1 MGMLDFN
8 FNPNDVT
15 VATSEGYTSAPMQLA
30 YQGSGMM
37 ATGLGK
43 LAGFK
48 DEEDLLQEIYDT
60 SDFETKAGRDEAI
73 KRIRA
78 VSPEKADELTNQI
91 LKSAQA
97 EANLVNTELQTE
109 SALIDRAKALYT
121 GSLQLKFQ
129 NDASVNG
136 ERAAIAMWLAKNL
149 PNVDASKGTTSAEA
163 ASLINDEI
171 DTGASTFI
179 TSLNNYVAQR
189 QDAYVTQGV
198 YEKAGLTF
206 EGSDSMDTTSTTT
219 ELPELSD
226 PAVVT
231 EEMVY
236 SKENKQDNDS
246 DFTVAYKDNKA
257 RNEIKQDLQ
266 DIKQSLFNIGIE
278 GLMSQDNKNIEN
290 AEDAV
295 SAWIA
300 GPVYGT
306 GEIAGKG
313 EESSAMQWFMSKPPI
328 ELKKFKANPVAYYK
342 ANRSKIESSTTYASS
357 LDNNEDLFAS
367 IPYDLDN

>member
-1 MGMLDFN
+1 MGMFDEFK
-8 FNPNDVT
+8 FDPNDVS

-48 DEEDLLQEIYDT
+48 DEEDLLQEIYET
-60 SDFETKAGRDEAI
+60 SDFETKEGRNEAI
-73 KRIRA
+73 RRIRA
-78 VSPEKADELTNQI
+78 VSPEKADEISKQI
-91 LKSAQA
+91 LA
-97 EANLVNTELQTE
+97 EAQTEANIVNTELATE

-149 PNVDASKGTTSAEA
+149 PNVDASKVTTSAEA

-206 EGSDSMDTTSTTT
+206 EGSDSIDTTSTTAET
-219 ELPELSD
+219 LPELTD
-226 PAVVT
+226 PAVSTTDVPKYAAEEIKT
-231 EEMVY
+231 E
-236 SKENKQDNDS
+236 DS
-246 DFTVAYKDNKA
+246 DFTRVYKRNKA
-257 RNEIKQDLQ
+257 KSEIRQVLGQVRNSLVDLMPEMFMNQ
-266 DIKQSLFNIGIE
+266 TDKTY
-278 GLMSQDNKNIEN
+278 EN

-295 SAWIA
+295 GDWI
-300 GPVYGT
+300 GGQVGD
-306 GEIAGKG
+306 
-313 EESSAMQWFMSKPPI
+313 SSAAQWFLTQSPE
-328 ELKKFKANPVAYYK
+328 ELMKFRKDPVKYYK
-342 ANRSKIESSTTYASS
+342 KNRVAIEGSTTYDSS
-357 LDNNEDLFAS
+357 LDNNQDLFAS
-367 IPYDLDN
+367 IPYDLEN